1 MSVQSIVLKQFNE
14 KYPNAKLR
22 EISEKTGIQITRVF
36 RILNGA
42 EMKVSELEKFQGA
55 TETSKSPLRFL
66 KLSKDCAVTLS
77 PERRK
82 YLQGL
87 MEQALKVQSFQS
99 LQHQPLME
107 VQSEL

>member
-14 KYPNAKLR
+14 LYPEAKLR

-42 EMKVSELEKFQGA
+42 EMKVSELESFQKA
-55 TETSKSPLRFL
+55 TDNPRSHLRFL
-66 KLSKDCAVTLS
+66 KLSKDCALTLT
-77 PERRK
+77 PARRK

-87 MEQALKVQSFQS
+87 MEQALKVQSFKTPTLLKS
-99 LQHQPLME
+99 ME
-107 VQSEL
+107 VCHEL

>member
-1 MSVQSIVLKQFNE
+1 MSVQTIVLKQFNE
-14 KYPNAKLR
+14 LYPQAKLR

-42 EMKVSELEKFQGA
+42 EMKVSELESFQKA
-55 TETSKSPLRFL
+55 TDTSKSPLRFL
-66 KLSKDCAVTLS
+66 KLSKDCAMTLS

-87 MEQALKVQSFQS
+87 MEQALKVQSFQTKPQLTVS
-99 LQHQPLME
+99 E
-107 VQSEL
+107 VQHEL